1 MNSKPSVGKKVL
13 SFLGDNL
20 VPIMFII
27 ICAICIPVCQ
37 LPDQR
42 NRYPNGAQHLPYFV
56 PSDSDYVRYG
66 TELRDDTRSY
76 GRRNCPDSGI

>member
-27 ICAICIPVCQ
+27 ICAICIPVSGFSASYLINEIVTRMGRNIFLI
-37 LPDQR
+37 LPR
-42 NRYPNGAQHLPYFV
+42 SGAG
-56 PSDSDYVRYG
+56 SS
-66 TELRDDTRSY
+66 TRS
-76 GRRNCPDSGI
+76 PPVSTS